1 MEHKDELQTIKRFM
15 DLSRM
20 ASRRGIVTFSNFLN
34 TNELNLFYQEAESLE
49 TGYRLSG
56 GYAFAERQMIAF
68 IPDALYYEW
77 EFPIARLRFCPSHAK
92 FAEELSHRD
101 VLGALMHLGVDRS
114 RIGDIKPDGTGYVV
128 FCEETVSEFLLESL
142 VQIRHTAVSGER
154 VTDENF
160 NLEQTFED
168 MDGIVPSSRLD
179 AIVAFLT
186 KHSRSK
192 SVLLIQAKKVFVNSR
207 SVTSNA
213 YECKEGDVIS
223 IRGFGKFVYEGSGGE
238 TKKGRLKINLKKYV

>member
-1 MEHKDELQTIKRFM
+1 M
-15 DLSRM
+15 
-20 ASRRGIVTFSNFLN
+20 
-34 TNELNLFYQEAESLE
+34 
-49 TGYRLSG
+49 
-56 GYAFAERQMIAF
+56 
-68 IPDALYYEW
+68 
-77 EFPIARLRFCPSHAK
+77 
-92 FAEELSHRD
+92 
-101 VLGALMHLGVDRS
+101 
-114 RIGDIKPDGTGYVV
+114 
-128 FCEETVSEFLLESL
+128 ESL